1 MKMTPG
7 YHVERRGRFL
17 VAVSDSPTATLTR
30 EMVEETREAIRRERA
45 GPLPAY
51 VDELEWRFSGGNNP
65 YMFCDRL
72 ALVTSTNP
80 TYQGLVPYSRSR

>member
-45 GPLPAY
+45 GAAATG
-51 VDELEWRFSGGNNP
+51 S
-65 YMFCDRL
+65 
-72 ALVTSTNP
+72 
-80 TYQGLVPYSRSR
+80 